1 MNKKILCAI
10 LAFVLLAISINIA
23 YAITTAT
30 SVVNPESRDIKI
42 TLISQEPDPAEPA
55 GYVDLRFKAENWG
68 TKAASNVTLDIIPQY
83 PFSIGSGDSTS
94 KNLGSISGIQLGS
107 EGVIAKFRLKVD
119 ENAVDGEN
127 EIKVRYKTSSGS
139 EWVTTRAFNISIQSH
154 DALISIESANST
166 PRIIAPGNE
175 ALLNIVI
182 KNVASSLL
190 KDIRIRLNLND
201 TPFAPIDS
209 SNEKTIK
216 NLDAGLKET
225 ITFRLITAPDTKADV
240 YKVPLE
246 ISYMDRLGKNY
257 TKSYLIGLVVGSV
270 PDLYISIDSSAIYKT
285 GSSGEIIVKF
295 VNKGLT
301 DIKFVNAKLKET
313 EDYEIVS
320 PNVVYVGNVDSD
332 DYETAEFR
340 LFLKNAK
347 DGKVMLPLEVDYKDA
362 NNKDYSE
369 NLSLELKIID
379 PEKLGIKQGNG
390 FWPVVLLIIIAAA
403 AWWGYRKWKK
413 FKKRKI

>member
-1 MNKKILCAI
+1 MNKKILHVI
-10 LAFVLLAISINIA
+10 LVFVLLAISINIV
-23 YAITTAT
+23 YAITTTTTVA
-30 SVVNPESRDIKI
+30 NPESRDIKI

-68 TKAASNVTLDIIPQY
+68 TRAASNVTLDILPQY
-83 PFSIGSGDSTS
+83 PFSIGSGDSAS

-127 EIKVRYKTSSGS
+127 EIKVRYKTASGS
-139 EWVTTRAFNISIQSH
+139 EWVVTSAFNVSIQAH
-154 DALISIESANST
+154 EAIISVESANST
-166 PRIIAPGNE
+166 PRIIVPGNE
-175 ALLNIVI
+175 AALNVVI
-182 KNVASSLL
+182 KNIASSLL
-190 KDIRIRLNLND
+190 KDIRIKLNLND

-209 SNEKTIK
+209 SNEKAIK

-225 ITFRLITAPDTKADV
+225 ATFKLITAPDTKADV

-257 TKSYLIGLVVGSV
+257 TKAHLIGLVVGSA
-270 PDLYISIDSSAIYKT
+270 PDLYISIESSTIYKI
-285 GSSGEIIVKF
+285 GSSGKIIIKF

-301 DIKFVNAKLKET
+301 DIKFVNARLKET
-313 EDYEIVS
+313 NDYEIVS
-320 PNVVYVGNVDSD
+320 PDVVYVGNVDSD

-347 DGKVMLPLEVDYKDA
+347 DGKVILPLAVDYKDA
-362 NNKDYSE
+362 NNKDYSA
-369 NLSLELKIID
+369 NISLELKIIS

-390 FWPVVLLIIIAAA
+390 FWGIILLIIIAAA
-403 AWWGYRKWKK
+403 AWWGYSKLKKSRRKKA
-413 FKKRKI
+413 